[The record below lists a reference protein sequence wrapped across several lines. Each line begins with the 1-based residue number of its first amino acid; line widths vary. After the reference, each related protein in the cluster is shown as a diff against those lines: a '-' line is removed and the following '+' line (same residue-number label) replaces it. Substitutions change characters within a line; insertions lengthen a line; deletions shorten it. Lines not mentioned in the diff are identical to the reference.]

1 MKTIKSRTAAHPL
14 PGGEFATSVRQGSNP
29 PAQIANAGAFGW
41 SFCRFCGRQTEY
53 AVAIEAVRVFR
64 KIRSGLYK
72 AVPLTATIRAEAQT
86 LANSLVEQFKG
97 ALDGCIGPFGP
108 GQMLAAYCD
117 IREMSGDFSV
127 DAFRDQVE
135 RNALITIWAKNGN
148 IAGAARLPGDQNGSQ
163 RPSKLYCDLH
173 YPGRSDD
180 ARRAYQRDR
189 KFVAEYEELISL
201 IWEQYA
207 GRIRQWHV
215 DDHAFVRHAAY
226 HHLRLMKSP
235 TRALDDYV
243 EPNSIATYPAKPT
256 ALPKKSIAAYYEIA
270 RKAHYR
276 LRCMAPT
283 SPVFGE
289 LTRMNALNQSEIA
302 RLLGVKRQAVSAA
315 LKRRARAA
323 ALES

>member
-1 MKTIKSRTAAHPL
+1 MKTIKSRIVAYTHT
-14 PGGEFATSVRQGSNP
+14 GGEFATSVRERSNP
-29 PAQIANAGAFGW
+29 PAQMASAGAFRW

-53 AVAIEAVRVFR
+53 AVAIEAVRVFK
-64 KIRSGLYK
+64 KIRSGLCK

-86 LANSLVEQFKG
+86 LANALVEQFKG
-97 ALDGCIGPFGP
+97 ALEGCTGPFGP
-108 GQMLAAYCD
+108 GKMLAAYCD
-117 IREMSGDFSV
+117 IREMCGDFSV

-148 IAGAARLPGDQNGSQ
+148 MAGAARLPGDQNGSQ

-189 KFVAEYEELISL
+189 KFVAEYEELICL

-243 EPNSIATYPAKPT
+243 DPNPVATYPAKTT
-256 ALPKKSIAAYYEIA
+256 ALPKKSIADYYEIA

-276 LRCMAPT
+276 LRSMAPT

-289 LTRMNALNQSEIA
+289 LTQKSAFNQSEIA

-315 LKRRARAA
+315 LKRRARAV
-323 ALES
+323 ALEN